1 MTVREELD
9 KIADANGG
17 MVSPDKVVR
26 YAQRNTKSALHH
38 KFTWDDSEAAVAY
51 RLHQARN
58 IIRVH
63 VTVINGDNTPVRAFV
78 SLQQDR
84 GETGYRRT
92 VDVLANADLK
102 SIMLE
107 EAKAEMQ
114 IFASKYR
121 TLSELAPV
129 IRAIDRAVGS
139 RPKKKPK
146 QTRKPGGRRKAA
158 TAGA

>member
-17 MVSPDKVVR
+17 MVRPDKVVK
-26 YAQRNTKSALHH
+26 YAKNKKSALHDH
-38 KFTWDDSEAAVAY
+38 FTWDDTEAAVAF
-51 RLHQARN
+51 RLEQARR

-63 VTVINGDNTPVRAFV
+63 VTVIDSDSKPIRAFV
-78 SLQQDR
+78 SLKQDR
-84 GETGYRRT
+84 GETGYRRI
-92 VDVLANADLK
+92 VDVLANPDLK

-114 IFASKYR
+114 IFANKYR

-129 IRAIDRAVGS
+129 IKAIDRVVGS
-139 RPKKKPK
+139 RPKKSTPK
-146 QTRKPGGRRKAA
+146 RKPSRRTA